1 MYWTL
6 ELASKLE
13 DAPWPATKEELIDY
27 AIRSGAPL
35 EVLENLK
42 QDAALDPVRALGYR
56 FAFGDAFERFINSG
70 TKLYSDQVAL
80 YEPLS
85 MQSNGY
91 SCPCTSSI
99 CESANPPEDGEIVS
113 VIVNNRLKALY
124 SYNSKTNTWMP
135 TCVFSTAIYRG

>member
-1 MYWTL
+1 MCPAHVTAL
-6 ELASKLE
+6 ERRSAGRI
-13 DAPWPATKEELIDY
+13 ELGHCV
-27 AIRSGAPL
+27 SL

-85 MQSNGY
+85 MQSSGY